1 MEQKLTV
8 TNDILFFAFR
18 YAVSSPS
25 DAAALVIDTLKENIK
40 RVTDFDLRTYIREIY
55 ECRNSGRIADEA
67 TWLDFAD
74 YLQDELRSRE

>member
-1 MEQKLTV
+1 MEQNLAV

-18 YAVSSPS
+18 YALGNSS
-25 DAAALVIDTLKENIK
+25 DASVLVIDTIKENIK
-40 RVTDFDLRTYIREIY
+40 SINDFDLRAYIREVY
-55 ECRNSGRIADEA
+55 EGRKSGMITDEA